1 MDESKISE
9 VIDNITLKI
18 IERRKE
24 KGFSIENMAN
34 ELGLSNSAYNKIEKG
49 DTKLTVERLLQ
60 LHTILDISLGDLF
73 DINTEN
79 IYHQHLNDHAVGHQ
93 QIQNMYQNNMDLT
106 DKFISSLKE
115 EIEFLRGQ
123 LAKK

>member
-79 IYHQHLNDHAVGHQ
+79 IYHQNLNDHAVGHQ